1 MWSGAVAHLHQG
13 SMCSVFK
20 DTLLHTL
27 VLRDDYLLLSLSS
40 QLKEVCPFSSATHW
54 NHRGV
59 CLGKTQ
65 QISSFLYR

>member
-13 SMCSVFK
+13 LMCSVFK
-20 DTLLHTL
+20 DALLHTL

-40 QLKEVCPFSSATHW
+40 QLKAVWPFSSDTHW

-59 CLGKTQ
+59 CLTQ